1 MSNASNTDLSV
12 LERVTVIVVTYESAH
27 CLPVLAPLL
36 SICPHVIIVDNA
48 SSDATAAQARQ
59 QFPHAQVIALST
71 NLGFGAANNRALEC
85 VRTPFAFL
93 LNPDC
98 EASPEDL
105 AILVH
110 EAERFPE
117 AAVLAPQLTNPS
129 GEPEINYRW
138 PATRWRSRGPGATG
152 PLCVGF
158 ICGAAMLC
166 ALANMGD
173 AARFDERFFLYYE
186 DDDLCLRLFDSKRA
200 MIVIPR
206 VAVVHRSRGSVRGP
220 SRSKAEY
227 LRGYHHAQ
235 SKLWFAQKHQSTAQA
250 RRLRNRTLTLAVAS
264 WPLRAL
270 ALSPRLLARLNG
282 RIMGLI
288 RWRPYG

>member
-12 LERVTVIVVTYESAH
+12 LARVTVIVVTYESAH
-27 CLPVLAPLL
+27 CLPALAPLL
-36 SICPHVIIVDNA
+36 SSCPHVIIVDNA
-48 SSDATAAQARQ
+48 SSDTTAAQARQ
-59 QFPHAQVIALST
+59 RFPHAQVIALSS
-71 NLGFGAANNRALEC
+71 NRGFGAANNRALER
-85 VRTPFAFL
+85 VQTPFAFL

-105 AILVH
+105 AMLVH
-110 EAERFPE
+110 EAERFPD
-117 AAVLAPQLTNPS
+117 AAVLAPQLTNAN

-138 PATRWRSRGPGATG
+138 PATQWRSKGPGATG

-158 ICGAAMLC
+158 VCGAAMLC

-186 DDDLCLRLFDSKRA
+186 DDDLCLRLFESRRA

-220 SRSKAEY
+220 SRSQAEH

-235 SKLWFAQKHQSTAQA
+235 SKLWFAQKHQSTAHAKQ
-250 RRLRNRTLTLAVAS
+250 LRTRTLALALAS
-264 WPLRAL
+264 WPLRAF
-270 ALSPRLLARLNG
+270 AFSPRLLARLNG